1 LLLLITD
8 RQKHAFARGLACA
21 RLLLAV
27 CKLRRFDV
35 SERGFG
41 YRSIAAT
48 VRNFPLRIYCVVT
61 LFTGYVFFD
70 EIGMLQAHEFDGEA
84 IFDVPDDA
92 PLRLA
97 DGHHDADWR
106 SQFCR
111 DSDGSA

>member
-1 LLLLITD
+1 MLLLITD
-8 RQKHAFARGLACA
+8 RQKHAFARGLACE

-27 CKLRRFDV
+27 CRLRRTDV
-35 SERGFG
+35 SGRGFG

-48 VRNFPLRIYCVVT
+48 VRNFALRIYRVVT

-70 EIGMLQAHEFDGEA
+70 EIGVLEAHEFDGEA

-106 SQFCR
+106 SQFCC